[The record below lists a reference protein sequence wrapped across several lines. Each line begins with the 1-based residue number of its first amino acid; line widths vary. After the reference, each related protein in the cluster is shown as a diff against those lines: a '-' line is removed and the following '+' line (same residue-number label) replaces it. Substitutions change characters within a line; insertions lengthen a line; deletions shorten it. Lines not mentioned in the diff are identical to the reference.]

1 MTDHRI
7 VGRYDRPMRL
17 PTDDALGIGL
27 GSVADA
33 VFGDP
38 RRGHPVAVFGSGVSS
53 VEKWMYDDSRPRGAA
68 FAVGWIGVGTAAG
81 LIARRAG
88 AVGAAAATFTAL
100 GGTSLAA
107 IGDRIAD
114 ALDAGDI
121 DGARTLVAGLVGRD
135 TTRLDEAGICRAAVE
150 SIAENTSDATV
161 APLFWGAVAGAPGML
176 GYRAANTLDAMVG
189 YRSPRYQRF
198 GWAAARLDDVANL
211 APARLTATLVG
222 VAAAQPAAVWRSV
235 RRDARLHPSP
245 NAGVVEAAFAGALGV
260 TLGGRTVY
268 AHGTEDRPTLG
279 DGPAPLAADLRAAVR
294 LSRRVQRLSA
304 ALAVAAQFRRR
315 R

>member
-1 MTDHRI
+1 
-7 VGRYDRPMRL
+7 MRL

-27 GSVADA
+27 GAVADA
-33 VFGDP
+33 MFGDP
-38 RRGHPVAVFGSGVSS
+38 QRGHPVAVFGSGVSA
-53 VEKWMYDDSRPRGAA
+53 VEKRVYDDSRLRGAV
-68 FAVGWIGVGTAAG
+68 FAVGWIGIGVAAG
-81 LIARRAG
+81 VIAGRAG
-88 AVGAAAATFTAL
+88 ATGTAAATFTAL

-121 DGARTLVAGLVGRD
+121 TGARTLVAGLVGRD

-150 SIAENTSDATV
+150 SIAENTSDAAV

-189 YRSPRYQRF
+189 YRSPRHLRF

-211 APARLTATLVG
+211 VPARITAVLVG
-222 VAAAQPAAVWRSV
+222 VVAGRPAAVWRSV
-235 RRDARLHPSP
+235 RRDAHLHPSP

-279 DGPAPLAADLRAAVR
+279 DGPAPLAADLRAAAR
-294 LSRRVQRLSA
+294 LSRGVQRVSA
-304 ALAVAAQFRRR
+304 VLAATARRR
-315 R
+315 